1 LESGTQGRLGVG
13 LSALITASITIYE
26 LRFMNIDIPEHA
38 KVSDILKT
46 VQDIDGGGHVYCG
59 SERHFSLLKICLI
72 KLQKSDVNVYL
83 LDAHGFTLKQVSARK
98 KPAAALSNIVAA
110 SIGIEVAPKPVN
122 IIEPQVTQQAEP
134 QEEPQ
139 VESQAGQVLES
150 FQEPAIVD
158 AIPLVEPEDPLAI
171 PSVSPVEPSVEPPL
185 AVVRPIVEQGFT
197 HPQISAIRDLEQALR
212 RCKELGLL
220 VIGFSDGLVAV
231 PEALGYGADALSSA
245 DALEVESFDAYRG
258 YEADEE

>member
-1 LESGTQGRLGVG
+1 
-13 LSALITASITIYE
+13 
-26 LRFMNIDIPEHA
+26 MNIDIPEHA

-98 KPAAALSNIVAA
+98 KPAALSSIVAA

-122 IIEPQVTQQAEP
+122 IIEPQATQQAEL
-134 QEEPQ
+134 Q
-139 VESQAGQVLES
+139 VESQAEQVLES

-171 PSVSPVEPSVEPPL
+171 PSASPVEPSVEPPL

>member
-1 LESGTQGRLGVG
+1 
-13 LSALITASITIYE
+13 
-26 LRFMNIDIPEHA
+26 MNIDIPEHA